1 MNEYK
6 TLLDD
11 GVVIFRFFDEYVADE
26 GAQLLLRLLK
36 SLTIDEIYSIKTV
49 IWDLSDVTSMTL
61 HNTDG
66 AREAHNDRQ
75 LMSILERP
83 EKDVVEF
90 LSNLAIHYVKPKNQ
104 QVREVWDERLAR
116 FKQPTR
122 TQPSITKIA
131 AADVENL
138 RELLTMLG
146 LERLSP
152 MLDSEWQTL

>member
-6 TLLDD
+6 ALLDE

-26 GAQLLLRLLK
+26 GDQLQLRFTK
-36 SLTIDEIYSIKTV
+36 SLTIDEIYSMKTL

-61 HNTDG
+61 HDTDG
-66 AREAHNDRQ
+66 ARMANFNKQ
-75 LMSILERP
+75 MMSAIEHP
-83 EKDVVEF
+83 EKDVVAF
-90 LSNLAIHYVKPKNQ
+90 LSNLVLYYVEPKNK
-104 QVREVWDERLAR
+104 QVSDVWAERLKR
-116 FKQPTR
+116 LKTPTR
-122 TQPSITKIA
+122 TLPYMA
-131 AADVENL
+131 AADAENL